1 MHPLLLWAVCT
12 GLGMAAALLS
22 GSFGL
27 GAALVAA
34 VLAMPLIVRGDS
46 LAAVSGLLTGFGGLW
61 LALLWWQG
69 ATGATTS
76 QLEGWLIVGAVPFA
90 VGLIAA
96 VLRFARTLRQRVT
109 LRDAD

>member
-12 GLGMAAALLS
+12 GLGMAAALMS

-27 GAALVAA
+27 GAALVAV
-34 VLAMPLIVRGDS
+34 VLAMPLVLRGDS
-46 LAAVSGLLTGFGGLW
+46 LAAVSGLLIGFGGLW

-76 QLEGWLIVGAVPFA
+76 QLEGWLIVGAAPLA
-90 VGLIAA
+90 IGLIAA
-96 VLRFARTLRQRVT
+96 VLRLARSVSSRVT